1 MEDILPVLRRLYV
14 CRREAEGCRETG
26 GKTENQENGEVDR
39 KSKTPLTHV
48 PMQFSPTSALHF
60 CIRLY
65 AGICHSV
72 SHASLFMSGTQR
84 QGKVQEIQVKCSKAR
99 NEYLLNLAA
108 ANASM
113 NKYYL
118 QDISTLI
125 DVSLT
130 HWLTLCQFVTV
141 MNRFEW
147 ILKTL

>member
-1 MEDILPVLRRLYV
+1 M
-14 CRREAEGCRETG
+14 
-26 GKTENQENGEVDR
+26 
-39 KSKTPLTHV
+39 
-48 PMQFSPTSALHF
+48 
-60 CIRLY
+60 
-65 AGICHSV
+65 SV
-72 SHASLFMSGTQR
+72 TQR

-125 DVSLT
+125 DVSLA
-130 HWLTLCQFVTV
+130 HWLTLCQFVPV